1 MSEHTEPGPEESFI
15 SHLVELRDRLVKAMS
30 GLLIVCAGLM
40 AWPGP
45 SAIYDFLAQPML
57 ASLPAGSK
65 MIATG
70 VISPFLVPMKVTLL
84 LAFMVALPWI
94 LYQVWAFVAPG
105 LYTHEKR
112 LVAPLVVSSSVL
124 FLCGV
129 AFCYFL
135 VFGRVFKFI
144 NEFAPASIN
153 VAPDIENYLDFII
166 SMCLAFGVTFE
177 VPVVVVVLV
186 RMGLV
191 PLEKLKAIRPYVIVG
206 AFVIAA
212 IVTPPDIVSQ
222 FSLAVPMII
231 LFELGLLVAPLFVKA
246 TQAPDTD
253 EPAKESAKESN

>member
-1 MSEHTEPGPEESFI
+1 MSEQTEHSPEESFI
-15 SHLVELRDRLVKAMS
+15 SHLVELRDRLVKAMY
-30 GLLIVCAGLM
+30 GLLIACVALM

-45 SAIYDFLAQPML
+45 SAIYDFLAKPML

-84 LAFMVALPWI
+84 MAFMLALPWI
-94 LYQVWAFVAPG
+94 LYQAWAFIAPG

-112 LVAPLVVSSSVL
+112 LVAPLVISSSAL
-124 FLCGV
+124 FLSGV

-144 NEFAPASIN
+144 NEFAPTSIS

-222 FSLAVPMII
+222 FSLAIPMII
-231 LFELGLLVAPLFVKA
+231 LFELGLLIAPLFVRA
-246 TQAPDTD
+246 TQAP
-253 EPAKESAKESN
+253 ESTESNGGN